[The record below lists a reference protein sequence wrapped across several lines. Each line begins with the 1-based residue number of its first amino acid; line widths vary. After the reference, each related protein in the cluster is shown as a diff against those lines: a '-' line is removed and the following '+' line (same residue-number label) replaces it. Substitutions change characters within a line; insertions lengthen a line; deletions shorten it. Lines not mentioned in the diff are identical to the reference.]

1 MIQVKGENIKVVKT
15 GPDRPVRPVGP
26 GTGPASGP
34 SRPQNRSAHE
44 PVIEPENWPKTG
56 KNWKKPAIQNL
67 DRFKKIFIF

>member
-1 MIQVKGENIKVVKT
+1 LFSRNFNIHTFNQGCQNRT
-15 GPDRPVRPVGP
+15 GPAEP
-26 GTGPASGP
+26 GTGPASGQ
-34 SRPQNRSAHE
+34 SQLQNRSAHE